1 MQCTP
6 DLSKADCN
14 LCLQESVNFYQQ
26 FFLGQEGG
34 IIMRLSCFL
43 RTELYPFFG
52 AFQDIVARSPLSQPV
67 FKPPTPPTPPL
78 ANRSNVTKS
87 SSGKMSTRKTV
98 ALFVPIVVVI
108 IIILGLIAGRFSVLC
123 WRKKSTQEIDF
134 DQSGITSVHSL
145 QFDFKTIEAATDK
158 FAMSN
163 KGMLPNGTE
172 IAVKRLSKTSSQGAQ
187 EFKNEVVVVAKL
199 QHRNL
204 VRLLGYCLE
213 GEEKILVYEFVAN
226 KSLDYFLFDPT
237 KKRQLED
244 WKKRYNIIGGITG
257 GIIYLHQDSRLTII
271 HRDLKAS
278 NILLDADMNP
288 KIADFGM
295 ARIFGMD
302 QSGANTSRIVGTHG
316 YMPPEY
322 LIHGQFSM
330 KSDVYSFGVLVE
342 IISGRKNSSF
352 HQTSDATAENFVTQ
366 AWKLWKNGS
375 PLELVDP
382 NIVQNYQI
390 EEVTRCIH
398 TALLCVQEDP
408 TDRPNLS
415 TITLMLTSNTL
426 ILPVPQPPGFFLQN
440 RRNQKQGL
448 EELESS
454 QSTIRSY
461 SQSINDILRSI
472 VEAGKPD

>member
-67 FKPPTPPTPPL
+67 SKPPTPPTPPL

-87 SSGKMSTRKTV
+87 T
-98 ALFVPIVVVI
+98 
-108 IIILGLIAGRFSVLC
+108 
-123 WRKKSTQEIDF
+123 
-134 DQSGITSVHSL
+134 GITSVHSL
-145 QFDFKTIEAATDK
+145 QFDFKTIDAATDK
-158 FAMSN
+158 FAMSNKLGQGGFGQVN

-204 VRLLGYCLE
+204 V
-213 GEEKILVYEFVAN
+213 YEFVAN

-237 KKRQLED
+237 KKRQLD
-244 WKKRYNIIGGITG
+244 WKKRYNIIGGITR

-302 QSGANTSRIVGTHG
+302 QSGANTSRIVGT
-316 YMPPEY
+316 
-322 LIHGQFSM
+322 Q
-330 KSDVYSFGVLVE
+330 
-342 IISGRKNSSF
+342 
-352 HQTSDATAENFVTQ
+352 
-366 AWKLWKNGS
+366 
-375 PLELVDP
+375 
-382 NIVQNYQI
+382 
-390 EEVTRCIH
+390 
-398 TALLCVQEDP
+398 
-408 TDRPNLS
+408 
-415 TITLMLTSNTL
+415 
-426 ILPVPQPPGFFLQN
+426 
-440 RRNQKQGL
+440 
-448 EELESS
+448 
-454 QSTIRSY
+454 
-461 SQSINDILRSI
+461 
-472 VEAGKPD
+472 